1 MGNSI
6 VSKYHIG
13 GTGCD
18 GCVAKVEE
26 LLSAVPGVTSVN
38 VDFAKKQAEI
48 NSSQAIKTDTF
59 QDALGASFY
68 TFLD

>member
-6 VSKYHIG
+6 VSKHHIG
-13 GTGCD
+13 DISCG
-18 GCVAKVEE
+18 GCVVKVEE
-26 LLSAVPGVTSVN
+26 LLSAAPGIISVN
-38 VDFAKKQAEI
+38 VNLAKKQAEI

-59 QDALGASFY
+59 QEALGASHY